1 MNISMDGLTAKKL
14 EGAMMNE
21 CMVRGYAVD
30 GRVGPP
36 GSFEAVKSNG
46 RVLVFIADETADNI
60 VGRQVVLT
68 AYFVARK
75 SGSGAVVVVTNGT
88 FDEDARES
96 AEKFDVRLIDVNDL
110 QKGDAFGENF
120 SVDRIDDWSQHDQ
133 WTDVETWE
141 TY

>member
-1 MNISMDGLTAKKL
+1 
-14 EGAMMNE
+14 MMNE

-46 RVLVFIADETADNI
+46 RVLVFIADETADHL

-88 FDEDARES
+88 FDGDARG
-96 AEKFDVRLIDVNDL
+96 KRRKV
-110 QKGDAFGENF
+110 
-120 SVDRIDDWSQHDQ
+120 
-133 WTDVETWE
+133 
-141 TY
+141 